1 MPTDQMASRRIVGV
15 EEHFLLPD
23 LLARIPKKAAEARG
37 YFSRDQPYAGF
48 SQVAKLTEVGNDRI
62 KALDEAGVSLQVL
75 SLDGPGA
82 DLLPPREGVA
92 WAREA
97 NDVLASVIMARPDR
111 FAGLA
116 HLPLTDPDA
125 AADELERCVRQ
136 LGFKGALVRGSTDGR
151 YLDHPSYDVLLARA
165 TSLGVP
171 LYVHPGIPPAP
182 AREAMYGGLPEPFG
196 FWMSISGWGWHADTA
211 VHILRLM
218 VTGVF
223 ERHPDLQVVIGHL
236 GEGLQVLFSRL
247 DQQYHMAA
255 GMEKLPS
262 DVLRQH
268 VHVTMGGFFIQSSFM
283 ATLEAFGVDRI
294 MFSVDYPFGDL
305 KKGVAFLNSLSI
317 SPEDNAKIAHQN
329 ADRLFKLKA

>member
-37 YFSRDQPYAGF
+37 YFSLDQPYAGF
-48 SQVAKLTEVGNDRI
+48 SQVAQLTEVGNDRI
-62 KALDEAGVSLQVL
+62 RTLDEAGVSLQVL
-75 SLDGPGA
+75 SLVGPGA

-97 NDVLASVIMARPDR
+97 NDALASLITARPDR
-111 FAGLA
+111 YAGLA
-116 HLPLTDPDA
+116 HLPLTDPDS
-125 AADELERCVRQ
+125 AADELERCARQ
-136 LGFKGALVRGSTDGR
+136 LGLKGALVQGSTDGR

-165 TSLGVP
+165 ASLDVP

-196 FWMSISGWGWHADTA
+196 FWMAISGWGWHADTA

-218 VTGVF
+218 VTGAF
-223 ERHPDLQVVIGHL
+223 DRHPDLQVVIGHL

-247 DQQYHMAA
+247 DQQYHVAA

-262 DVLRQH
+262 NVLRQH
-268 VHVTMGGFFIQSSFM
+268 VHVTMG
-283 ATLEAFGVDRI
+283 
-294 MFSVDYPFGDL
+294 
-305 KKGVAFLNSLSI
+305 
-317 SPEDNAKIAHQN
+317 
-329 ADRLFKLKA
+329 DRLVREQPGRELAPAVSATRAGDA